1 MKSLVVAA
9 LTIFM
14 TLAVSAQTM
23 HVKFS
28 QSGSFA
34 SVSGSTDPNSSFS
47 LNVSMNSSTTTGTN
61 TSISFFTISVSP
73 DGTSETFSIVQG
85 SIPDADFTGQ
95 NTNNLAVN
103 VDLSTLDPTAAFSE
117 TCTLDLITFN
127 ETCTPLT
134 TGLIQVSFQEN
145 DAQRTQILDLN
156 EVITVGPSTTRI
168 HQSSDNGSAN
178 AQGTILGTP
187 ISSTSATVGVNKN
200 ASLESITTQ

>member
-9 LTIFM
+9 LTIFL
-14 TLAVSAQTM
+14 TLAAAAQTT

-28 QSGSFA
+28 QSGSFV

-47 LNVSMNSSTTTGTN
+47 LNVAMNSSTTTGTN
-61 TSISFFTISVSP
+61 TSISFFDISVSP
-73 DGTSETFSIVQG
+73 DGTSETFTIVQG

-95 NTNNLAVN
+95 NTSSLAVN
-103 VDLSTLDPTAAFSE
+103 VDLSTLDPTAAFTE

-127 ETCTPLT
+127 QTCTPANS
-134 TGLIQVSFQEN
+134 GLIQVTFQEN
-145 DAQRTQILDLN
+145 DAQRTQVLTLN

-187 ISSTSATVGVNKN
+187 ISSTSATVGVNK
-200 ASLESITTQ
+200 SSTLESITTQ